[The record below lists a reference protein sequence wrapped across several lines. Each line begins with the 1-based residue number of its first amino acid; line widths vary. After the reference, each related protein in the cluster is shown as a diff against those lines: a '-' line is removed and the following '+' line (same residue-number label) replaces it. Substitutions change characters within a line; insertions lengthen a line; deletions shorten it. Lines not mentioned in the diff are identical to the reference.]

1 MPDSI
6 PPKGPSGESALG
18 HGEIP
23 AGEPAGAAGI
33 SESLFEIA
41 WRNRW
46 LVLLCVVLVLTV
58 GFVYVMKATPIY
70 TSTSRLYVEQAGPRI
85 LSETEGVMT
94 QSKNYLYTQAE
105 LLRSTPILRSAL
117 EDPAVRSMQT
127 FRDVDNVVAYLK
139 KNVQVEVG
147 KKDDIISVA
156 FDSPYPAEAAHLVNT
171 LVDAYINYHAT
182 QKQSTSTEILNILRK
197 EKVRVNEE
205 LREKLKAMVD
215 FKREN
220 EGLAFESTRGNIIL
234 DRLARLSEAVTQ
246 AQLATIEAKSRY
258 EMIQAMAADPVGLRQ
273 QVEAEMARTMYTP
286 TTREKERLRQEL
298 DQWHVTLADLRTRLT
313 DDHPSI
319 QHLLRRIET
328 TEKRIEGLD
337 AEFATVQVAL
347 ARQDYEAARQ
357 REEEVTRHFEAQREM
372 AIGLNEQLAQYML
385 LESDWQQSKKLSDIL
400 DDRIKELNITEDVG
414 ALNISILEVAQVED
428 KPSKPQKARVMA
440 IALALGLM
448 LGGGVSLGREMMD
461 HRLRST
467 EEIQVLLGLPVLGS
481 VPSMGRR
488 RSVQA
493 CGQIVEQE
501 AGSVTAEAYRTVRTA
516 VFFGVPEGTAR
527 TLLVTS
533 PGTGDGKTT
542 LVSNLGIAM
551 SQAGQKTLII
561 DADLRKPMQH
571 AVFKLNREPGLS
583 SVISGRMSLAEAIQ
597 PTGVHGLDILLAG
610 PDVPNPSEMLNSNV
624 FRQKLEEL
632 AGRYDRIVIDSPP
645 VIPVSDARILAALCD
660 VSLLVLRAESSTR
673 NMSRHACE
681 GLYSVGARLLG
692 VVVNGVHRRKG
703 GYGYYSRYGY
713 SSYGG
718 YGHAG
723 TYGHKKTAG

>member
-1 MPDSI
+1 M
-6 PPKGPSGESALG
+6 SGRAEAPG
-18 HGEIP
+18 
-23 AGEPAGAAGI
+23 GEPSMVAGV

-46 LVLLCVVLVLTV
+46 LILLCTALLLTA

-105 LLRSTPILRSAL
+105 LLRSTPIVRSAL
-117 EDPAVRSMQT
+117 EDPGVRGMQT

-139 KNVQVEVG
+139 KTVQVEVG
-147 KKDDIISVA
+147 KKDDIISVS

-182 QKQSTSTEILNILRK
+182 QKQTTSTEILNILRK

-215 FKREN
+215 FKRQN

-273 QVEAEMARTMYTP
+273 QVEAEMARTMYTS

-319 QHLLRRIET
+319 QHLLRQIET

-337 AEFATVQVAL
+337 KEFAIVQVAL

-357 REEEVTRHFEAQREM
+357 REEEITRHFETQREM

-400 DDRIKELNITEDVG
+400 DDRIKELNVTEDVG

-467 EEIQVLLGLPVLGS
+467 EEIQALLGLPVLGS

-501 AGSVTAEAYRTVRTA
+501 PGSIVAEAYRTVRTA

-551 SQAGQKTLII
+551 AQAGQKTLII

-583 SVISGRMSLAEAIQ
+583 SVISGRMPLAEAIQ
-597 PTGVHGLDILLAG
+597 PTAVHGLDILLAG
-610 PDVPNPSEMLNSNV
+610 PDVPNPSEMLNSSV
-624 FRQKLEEL
+624 FRKKLEEL